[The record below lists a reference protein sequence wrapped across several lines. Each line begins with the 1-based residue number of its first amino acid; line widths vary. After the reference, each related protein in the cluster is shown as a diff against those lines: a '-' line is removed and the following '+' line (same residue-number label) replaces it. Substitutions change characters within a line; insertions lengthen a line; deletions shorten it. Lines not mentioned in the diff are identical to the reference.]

1 MKNKNKLIRFRD
13 LSVKNKKLKD
23 ELIKIFENILSSG
36 QLILGKQVE
45 SFEEKI
51 ASYCNSKYA
60 IGVSNGTSALYLALK
75 SCNVQ
80 EGDEVITTPFSWTA
94 TLNAIVMTGA
104 KPVFVDIDE
113 NFNIN
118 PLQIE
123 KKINHN
129 TKAVVPVH
137 YAGKL
142 CNMSLIKKICND
154 NNLLLI
160 EDAAQAFGAYD
171 ETLKCFAGN
180 FGNVGAFSLNPMK
193 VLNSYGDAGVVITNE
208 KKIYEKIKKLRYL
221 GAINQSPCE
230 YVELNHKIDTLH
242 AALIENSFK
251 YFKKNI
257 NKRKKI
263 ANFYNFSLKEYVCCP
278 NIARDDHVIFEYII
292 RSKNRDKLERYLLN
306 KNIECKVRYK
316 YLMPEQPAYKHLPFN
331 DLTIANEI
339 KKEVLS
345 LPCHEKMT
353 MEEARY
359 VVKSVINFFKIR
371 KK

>member
-123 KKINHN
+123 KINHN
-129 TKAVVPVH
+129 TKAVIDSFTMLESYV
-137 YAGKL
+137 
-142 CNMSLIKKICND
+142 IC
-154 NNLLLI
+154 
-160 EDAAQAFGAYD
+160 
-171 ETLKCFAGN
+171 
-180 FGNVGAFSLNPMK
+180 
-193 VLNSYGDAGVVITNE
+193 
-208 KKIYEKIKKLRYL
+208 
-221 GAINQSPCE
+221 
-230 YVELNHKIDTLH
+230 H
-242 AALIENSFK
+242 
-251 YFKKNI
+251 
-257 NKRKKI
+257 
-263 ANFYNFSLKEYVCCP
+263 
-278 NIARDDHVIFEYII
+278 
-292 RSKNRDKLERYLLN
+292 
-306 KNIECKVRYK
+306 
-316 YLMPEQPAYKHLPFN
+316 
-331 DLTIANEI
+331 
-339 KKEVLS
+339 
-345 LPCHEKMT
+345 
-353 MEEARY
+353 
-359 VVKSVINFFKIR
+359 
-371 KK
+371 